1 MGSRKGVTES
11 NLRRVYQRQDQP
23 RWWKDYLPAI
33 LATRQEAPNIS
44 RASMLTPEKLGGR
57 EFSALSTP
65 ELAFSLIA
73 LYHPWVK
80 EIHEQ
85 KMLSP
90 EPRPHPL
97 MGYPGVVG
105 IELPS
110 VRGIVDVAERLGYI
124 DMLPRIH
131 VAESATS
138 DSKRSVVFPYIGDLL
153 LFIQRAASNR
163 IYCVNWSIKGKAG
176 EFKRPILKK
185 GRNGRS
191 TGRNQAI
198 LARHE
203 IEEVYYQDVG
213 IRTLHLSGEDIDPK
227 LFANLR
233 QLFLHHRRELTLTT
247 EQQKEILGRFR
258 AALEAG
264 VAPMDVITQLT
275 GAGRYTVNDCRTL
288 LFQAIWYRKLRID
301 LFRTVILDRP
311 LRPEDRDAL
320 DVYADWFKE

>member
-11 NLRRVYQRQDQP
+11 KLRRIYQRQDQP

-33 LATRQEAPNIS
+33 LATPQEAPNIS
-44 RASMLTPEKLGGR
+44 RASMLTPGKLGGR

-65 ELAFSLIA
+65 ELAFSLLA

-105 IELPS
+105 IELPP

-124 DMLPRIH
+124 DMLPRVH
-131 VAESATS
+131 VTESTIS
-138 DSKRSVVFPYIGDLL
+138 DTRRSVVFPYIGDLL
-153 LFIQRAASNR
+153 LFIQRPASNR

-176 EFKRPILKK
+176 DFKRPILKK

-191 TGRNQAI
+191 PGRIQAT

-213 IRTLHLSGEDIDPK
+213 IHTLHLSGEDIDPH

-233 QLFLHHRRELTLTT
+233 QIFLHHRRELTLTT
-247 EQQKEILGRFR
+247 EQRKEILGRFR
-258 AALEAG
+258 AALEAC
-264 VAPMDVITQLT
+264 VAPMDVIPRLT
-275 GAGRYTVNDCRTL
+275 GAGRYTVDDCRTL

-301 LFRTVILDRP
+301 LFSPVVLDRP